1 MVTIQ
6 TRIFLYVCVICLFL
20 YVILYK
26 NSIPTVSRVA
36 ESFSYR
42 NIGFAAK
49 KSSIPRIIHQI
60 WNNGTVPTELAENV
74 RGIIR
79 NQPFPSWQYY
89 FWTKES
95 GIRFIKDKYPFLY
108 QRIIDPTGRLCSFF
122 VLFYLLVGFV
132 LSGLNIFRTI
142 SIFP

>member
-1 MVTIQ
+1 MVTVR
-6 TRIFLYVCVICLFL
+6 TRIFLYVCVVCIFL
-20 YVILYK
+20 YVVLYK

-42 NIGFAAK
+42 NLGFLSK
-49 KSSIPRIIHQI
+49 KPSIPRIIHQI
-60 WNNGTVPTELAENV
+60 WNNSTVPSEMAENV

-95 GIRFIKDKYPFLY
+95 GIRFIKDRYPFLY
-108 QRIIDPTGRLCSFF
+108 ERTIDPTGKLRSFF
-122 VLFYLLVGFV
+122 VLFVCWLCFV
-132 LSGLNIFRTI
+132 CS
-142 SIFP
+142 